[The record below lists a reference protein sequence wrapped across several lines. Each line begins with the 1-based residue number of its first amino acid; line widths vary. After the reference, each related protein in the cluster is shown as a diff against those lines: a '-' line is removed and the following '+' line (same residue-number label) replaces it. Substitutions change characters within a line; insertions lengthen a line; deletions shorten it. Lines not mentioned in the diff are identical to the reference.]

1 MSADH
6 QGVVIMC
13 LQESAF
19 LDRIHTKHFPQ
30 TKHTVKH
37 TVKID
42 LEGCNKTIME
52 IQGKYKTNK

>member
-13 LQESAF
+13 LQESEY
-19 LDRIHTKHFPQ
+19 TKHFPQ
-30 TKHTVKH
+30 TKH

-52 IQGKYKTNK
+52 IQGKYKTNKQ